1 MEKNCRILLLFILRL
16 IQKRPRQIDLKTE
29 KNGRQDKTSKLEH
42 YEALNFS
49 VELHAS
55 KKIPSKEIYALA
67 SKNHNFTTKETT
79 PFWTRMTTI
88 VGYKDE

>member
-1 MEKNCRILLLFILRL
+1 MEKICRILLLFILRL

-49 VELHAS
+49 VELH
-55 KKIPSKEIYALA
+55 
-67 SKNHNFTTKETT
+67 T
-79 PFWTRMTTI
+79 
-88 VGYKDE
+88 